1 MRTGFRPLMGII
13 LFNEEVVQKAIRAHT
28 SDVFPSPNGDYFIL
42 FNLRG
47 KNVALHTI
55 VWFSFR
61 PLMGIIL
68 FNNVSIG

>member
-1 MRTGFRPLMGII
+1 MGI
-13 LFNEEVVQKAIRAHT
+13 
-28 SDVFPSPNGDYFIL
+28 IL

-68 FNNVSIG
+68 FNVGVPTTAIERKFLKEFPSPNGDYFI

>member
-1 MRTGFRPLMGII
+1 MGI
-13 LFNEEVVQKAIRAHT
+13 
-28 SDVFPSPNGDYFIL
+28 IL

-68 FNNVSIG
+68 FNMILNYLKYEATSSLLFPSPNGDYFI

>member
-1 MRTGFRPLMGII
+1 MILSFRPLMGI
-13 LFNEEVVQKAIRAHT
+13 
-28 SDVFPSPNGDYFIL
+28 IL

-68 FNNVSIG
+68 FNVGVPTTAIERKFLKEFPSPNGDYFI